1 MDILF
6 TYIVF
11 CNDILGRYT
20 KSGVNDLIE
29 KYCHSNCKKCE
40 MRIMK
45 SSKLISDC
53 FQVRLR
59 RLLDKY
65 KRNE

>member
-6 TYIVF
+6 TYIIF
-11 CNDILGRYT
+11 CNDMLGRYT
-20 KSGVNDLIE
+20 KSGVNNLIE
-29 KYCHSNCKKCE
+29 KYCHSNCGKCK

-45 SSKLISDC
+45 AKLISDC
-53 FQVRLR
+53 FQVKLR

>member
-1 MDILF
+1 M
-6 TYIVF
+6 
-11 CNDILGRYT
+11 LGRYT